1 MKKAKLT
8 IKNYRCFDDA
18 NPARIE
24 IDNGIISFIGP
35 NNSGKSSLLKM
46 FREFKNI
53 WYALSTPYLIAQ
65 YAVAKHM
72 SFPTEFIN
80 DPLEIFSDA
89 NNRSISIEIEI
100 ETDKPDNLNLNPPQ
114 LFPNKLRISAE
125 RNHPTNW
132 KLELFSKTKGLLSP
146 EENRIQQ
153 AGDILQITIGG
164 TFHQTFTED
173 LASIFSS
180 INKSLYIGP
189 FRNAINVGATNYYD
203 IQIGE
208 GFINTWNNWKTGSVK
223 SQNLAISKVTEDI
236 RHIFGFNSLEISAS
250 TQLKTLQ
257 ININNKSYKLT
268 EVGSGLAQ
276 FIVVFGNTLI
286 YAPDILLIDEPEL
299 NLHPSLQIDFTTTLA
314 KYAKEATLIATHS
327 IGLARSVSEHI
338 YSFQKNKHHTLVAPF
353 EKTIGYSEFLGE
365 MSFSSYREMGF
376 DKLLLVEGTTD
387 VKTIQQFLRK
397 KNKDHKIVVLPLG
410 GDSLSTGN
418 AEHELAELKRIS
430 TNITALVDSE
440 KTARD
445 GAPAQRRK
453 DFFDVCNRLGFKV
466 HMTER
471 RATEN
476 YLTDAAIKEIKGD
489 KYRALDNY
497 ERLEDTPLG
506 WKKAENWRIADA
518 MSWDDI
524 AETDIGNFIESLCKD

>member
-1 MKKAKLT
+1 MKKTQIT

-18 NPARIE
+18 HPARIE
-24 IDNGIISFIGP
+24 IDNGIISFTGP

-46 FREFKNI
+46 FREFRNI
-53 WYALSTPYLIAQ
+53 WQELSTPALIVLFA
-65 YAVAKHM
+65 ASKRI
-72 SFPTEFIN
+72 SFSTEFIN
-80 DPLEIFSDA
+80 DPLEIFSDSNSRA
-89 NNRSISIEIEI
+89 ISIEFEI
-100 ETDKPDNLNLNPPQ
+100 ETNESDNLNLDPPH
-114 LFPNKLRISAE
+114 LFSNKLRISAE
-125 RNHPTNW
+125 RNQPSIW
-132 KLELFSKTKGLLSP
+132 KLELFSKTKGLLSLD
-146 EENRIQQ
+146 ENRMQQ
-153 AGDILQITIGG
+153 AGDILLITIGG
-164 TFHQTFTED
+164 NIHQVFTEE

-180 INKSLYIGP
+180 LHKSLYIGP

-208 GFINTWNNWKTGSVK
+208 GFINTWNSWKTGHIK
-223 SQNLAISKVTEDI
+223 FQNLAISKITEDI
-236 RHIFGFNSLEISAS
+236 RHIFGFNSLEITAS

-276 FIVVFGNTLI
+276 FIVVFGSALI
-286 YAPDILLIDEPEL
+286 NDPDIILIDEPEL

-314 KYAKEATLIATHS
+314 KYAREATLMATHS

-338 YSFQKNKHHTLVAPF
+338 YSFQRSNNHVLVSPF
-353 EKTIGYSEFLGE
+353 EKTFGYSEFLGE

-397 KNKDHKIVVLPLG
+397 QNKDHRIVVLPLG

-418 AEHELAELKRIS
+418 AEHELAELKRLS
-430 TNITALVDSE
+430 TNIAVLVDSE
-440 KTARD
+440 KTIQN
-445 GAPAQRRK
+445 GAPAKKRQ
-453 DFFDVCNRLGFKV
+453 DFFEVCIKLGFKV

-476 YLTDAAIKEIKGD
+476 YLTDAAVKEVIGD
-489 KYRALDNY
+489 KYRALNTF
-497 ERLEDTPLG
+497 ERLEDAPLG
-506 WKKAENWRIADA
+506 WKKAENWRIANS
-518 MSWDDI
+518 MSWEDI
-524 AETDIGNFIESLCKD
+524 AETDVGKFIESL